1 MTGHRGRPLKVR
13 IRADL
18 FTLVAEWIP
27 RIAYA
32 LVALLVG
39 YGLIH
44 SGAFMPSLPPE
55 LR

>member
-1 MTGHRGRPLKVR
+1 MTGHRGRPLKVK

-18 FTLVAEWIP
+18 FTQLA
-27 RIAYA
+27 A
-32 LVALLVG
+32 LEEAGLPFDKVLEIV
-39 YGLIH
+39 LIH